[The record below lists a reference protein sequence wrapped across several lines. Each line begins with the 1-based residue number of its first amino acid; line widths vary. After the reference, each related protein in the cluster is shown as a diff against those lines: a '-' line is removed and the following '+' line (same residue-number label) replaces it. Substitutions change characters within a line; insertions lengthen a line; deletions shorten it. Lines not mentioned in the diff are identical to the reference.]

1 MYFTVPPPQKK
12 IITRVHE
19 TGANQIETLPKICNG
34 KFIVSSNTK
43 NLRKNGKE
51 LCFSLKQNPEQK
63 GNVR

>member
-1 MYFTVPPPQKK
+1 MKQEQIRFT
-12 IITRVHE
+12 
-19 TGANQIETLPKICNG
+19 ICNG